1 MATKILLVRH
11 GETDWNREKR
21 IQGGSSDTPLNA
33 AGMRQAENLA
43 VYLAN
48 ENITAVYSSPLA
60 RSLDTARAIAGPHRM
75 DVIVDPDLREIEA
88 GKLEGVTLAELGTN
102 FSEMLTKENPD
113 GSLPSVPGGESLPH
127 VQRRGWQTARRIAL
141 DHPNS
146 TVVAVSHYFVIL
158 AIVCAVLDLPLT
170 RLSRLSVSPG
180 SISAISIDGEKA
192 RLELLN
198 QAAGTA
204 DCL

>member
-1 MATKILLVRH
+1 LATKIFLVRH

-43 VYLAN
+43 AYLAD
-48 ENITAVYSSPLA
+48 ENITAVYSSPLS
-60 RSLDTARAIAGPHRM
+60 RGLNTAKAIANPHKLE
-75 DVIVDPDLREIEA
+75 VITEADLREIEA
-88 GKLEGVTLAELGTN
+88 GDLEGITLAELGTN
-102 FSEMLTKENPD
+102 FSEMLTRENAN
-113 GSLPSVPGGESLPH
+113 GGLPTVPGGESLPD
-127 VQRRGWQTARRIAL
+127 VQRRGWQTARRIAA
-141 DHPNS
+141 DHPD
-146 TVVAVSHYFVIL
+146 TMVVVVSHYFVIL
-158 AIVCAVLDLPLT
+158 AIVCAVLDLPLA
-170 RLSRLSVSPG
+170 RLSRLSVRPV
-180 SISAISIDGEKA
+180 SISAISIDGEKS